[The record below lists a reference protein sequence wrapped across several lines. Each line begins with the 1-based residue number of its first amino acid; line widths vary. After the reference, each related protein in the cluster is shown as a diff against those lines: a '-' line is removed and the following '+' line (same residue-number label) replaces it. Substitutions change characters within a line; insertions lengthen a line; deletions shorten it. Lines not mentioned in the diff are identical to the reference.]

1 MIQDVIKKI
10 DEIAEQEPDRVVYDY
25 LGKTNTY
32 GDLKKRSNAWAHKIA
47 SLDISDDAP
56 IMIWGGQTFEM
67 IASFLGC
74 VKTGH
79 AYIPIASYSNAERL
93 TMIQDVSKSPLVL
106 EIDPLPDVNLDNVKV
121 LKTSEV
127 EDGDFTVDESKFV
140 EGDENYYIIFTS
152 GTTGKPVID
161 FCNHMS
167 VDDSFKE
174 LAGKVITV
182 TSVTPVRTRS
192 FRSDAK
198 YTDSRVLT
206 LEYVD

>member
-93 TMIQDVSKSPLVL
+93 TMIQMFQNHQWFWKLIHCQMLICLMFKCLRLV
-106 EIDPLPDVNLDNVKV
+106 
-121 LKTSEV
+121 V
-127 EDGDFTVDESKFV
+127 EDGDFTVNEDDFV
-140 EGDENYYIIFTS
+140 EGD
-152 GTTGKPVID
+152 
-161 FCNHMS
+161 
-167 VDDSFKE
+167 DS
-174 LAGKVITV
+174 ITLLQV
-182 TSVTPVRTRS
+182 QLVSL
-192 FRSDAK
+192 
-198 YTDSRVLT
+198 RVYKLVMT
-206 LEYVD
+206 ICLVL

>member
-121 LKTSEV
+121 LKAKLKMATSLL
-127 EDGDFTVDESKFV
+127 TKA
-140 EGDENYYIIFTS
+140 NLLKAMKTTTS
-152 GTTGKPVID
+152 SSLQVLLVNLRVYK
-161 FCNHMS
+161 
-167 VDDSFKE
+167 
-174 LAGKVITV
+174 
-182 TSVTPVRTRS
+182 SVTITYS
-192 FRSDAK
+192 A
-198 YTDSRVLT
+198 L
-206 LEYVD
+206 